1 MTADDQV
8 WVHPRGEAWGNP
20 PQRAVLRAI
29 AEDVA
34 RRSRH
39 RVCVI
44 EVLRADGNL
53 EFVAVAG
60 NPAGEAALLGR
71 STPLALDNFLRHG
84 TSVEGWLFVPEE
96 VLDEYA
102 RAWMDEYGFT
112 PDLPPSDQSDA
123 WRAEDRLLRFL
134 DGADSELRAIV
145 YLDEPLSGRRPTPE
159 VLGAVNAEVDQML
172 HAIVSIVEREL
183 YGEHLRM
190 LTQVRAAI
198 RSVGTN
204 AVVGD
209 YAAELATAMEETM
222 QVDTVDVV
230 RAGTTIADL
239 EPDTAFLE
247 AYLRRA
253 WAEHTHLVVEPEESW
268 GTGPEVV
275 ATPSRL
281 SQVMERRGLG
291 SWLLVPIGLGE
302 DFLGALAMGR
312 RRGGPR
318 WTDGETSAAAMV
330 AGELA
335 GVLLDADLRSRERE
349 MARELREISDYRRD
363 MVAVLAHELRNP
375 VTVLWTQLQA
385 LGEEDVPGPVAEA
398 LHAMDRATRRI
409 EDMVEDL
416 MTLATVSDPAQRH
429 HLVQLDLSVLV
440 QEGLEFV
447 APVAAAGDLEVR
459 TRVEPGMVVPG
470 DPVGL
475 QRMIANLLSNA
486 IKYTPEGGCVEID
499 LVAEA
504 RGGRV
509 GVLLRV
515 TDDGLGI
522 AAEEVTHLF
531 TPFFRSADPQARRRP
546 GTGLG
551 LAIVEQVVDRHGGEV
566 DVRSEHGVG
575 TAFSVWLPSR
585 DAAT

>member
-1 MTADDQV
+1 MAADDQV

-34 RRSRH
+34 RRSQH

-53 EFVAVAG
+53 EFVAIAG
-60 NPAGEAALLGR
+60 NPAAEAALLGR

-102 RAWMDEYGFT
+102 RAWMDEYGFA

-134 DGADSELRAIV
+134 EGEGGELRAIV
-145 YLDEPLSGRRPTPE
+145 YLDEPLSGRRPTTE
-159 VLGAVNAEVDQML
+159 GLVAMNAEVDQML
-172 HAIVSIVEREL
+172 RAIVSIVEREL

-204 AVVGD
+204 AGVGD
-209 YAAELATAMEETM
+209 YAAELGSAMEEAM

-230 RAGTTIADL
+230 RAGATVAEL
-239 EPDTAFLE
+239 ESDTEFLE
-247 AYLRRA
+247 TYLRRA
-253 WAEHTHLVVEPEESW
+253 WVEHAHVVVERGESW
-268 GTGPEVV
+268 GGGREPI
-275 ATPSRL
+275 ATPPRL
-281 SQVMERRGLG
+281 VEMMERRGLG

-312 RRGGPR
+312 RPGGPR
-318 WTDGETSAAAMV
+318 WNDGETSAAAMV

-335 GVLLDADLRSRERE
+335 GVLLDADLRTRERE

-375 VTVLWTQLQA
+375 VTVLWTQLEA
-385 LGEEDVPGPVAEA
+385 LGHEDVPGPLAES

-409 EDMVEDL
+409 EDMIEDL

-429 HLVQLDLSVLV
+429 DLVQVDLSVLV
-440 QEGLEFV
+440 REGVDF
-447 APVAAAGDLEVR
+447 ASPVAAAAELEVR
-459 TRVEPGMVVPG
+459 TGVAPAIVVPG

-486 IKYTPEGGCVEID
+486 IKYTPEGGCVEVD

-504 RGGRV
+504 RGGRD

-522 AAEEVTHLF
+522 AAEEVPNLF

-575 TAFSVWLPSR
+575 TTFSVWLPSH
-585 DAAT
+585 DAQT